1 MTTEPDKSEDDLAE
15 QELLAVRGIG
25 PSVAQHL
32 TDMGLGTLETLATAA
47 ADEVVERAASGP
59 FRPGRQRVQEWI
71 DQARRLLDTGSG
83 VVTPRDGPAAH
94 SETPSAR
101 VRHTFTLEVQT
112 NDARTGAAVATKIVD
127 VESQAF
133 DTWSGWDP
141 QRLVRFVAERSGLD
155 RPVPDDRGS
164 RADDRGSHPDAARPQ
179 AAPERATSVVRGY
192 GVLESQTLVAGGHT
206 ARAVLR
212 VGHGDTGDPDGRTV
226 EWDLACG
233 PAEGRAD
240 IHLTRERIDLVPGDP
255 VVSTVELV
263 VPQRIRRARFVAV
276 VQIVGAGAQPRLVH
290 VLADTTLEVVA
301 LS

>member
-1 MTTEPDKSEDDLAE
+1 MTTQADKSEDEIAE
-15 QELLAVRGIG
+15 QELLAIRGIG
-25 PSVAQHL
+25 PSVAQRL
-32 TDMGLGTLETLATAA
+32 TEMSLGTLETLAAAA
-47 ADEVVERAASGP
+47 ADDVVGRAAGWP

-71 DQARRLLDTGSG
+71 DQARWLLDTGSG

-94 SETPSAR
+94 SETPTAR

-112 NDARTGAAVATKIVD
+112 NDARTGTAVATKIVE

-133 DTWSGWDP
+133 DIWSGWDP
-141 QRLVRFVAERSGLD
+141 QRLVRFVAECSGLD
-155 RPVPDDRGS
+155 RPV
-164 RADDRGSHPDAARPQ
+164 ADDRGSHPDAARPQ
-179 AAPERATSVVRGY
+179 TAPEGAASVVRGY
-192 GVLESQTLVAGGHT
+192 GVLESQTLVVGGRT

-212 VGHGDTGDPDGRTV
+212 VGRGDTGDPHGRTV

-276 VQIVGAGAQPRLVH
+276 VQIVGAGTQPRLVH
-290 VLADTTLEVVA
+290 LLADTTLEVIA